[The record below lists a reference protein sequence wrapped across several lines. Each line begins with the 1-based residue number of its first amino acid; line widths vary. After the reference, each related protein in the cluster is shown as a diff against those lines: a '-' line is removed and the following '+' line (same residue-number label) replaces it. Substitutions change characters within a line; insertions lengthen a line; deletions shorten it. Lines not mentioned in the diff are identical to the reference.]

1 MSQDPPMSLDGRGP
15 PAAASEPNAVDEAL
29 TRQVAELRRR
39 LEEAEETIRAIRED
53 EVDAFVISHGEA
65 ERVLTLESADRPY
78 RVLVE
83 SMQQGALTL
92 SADSTILY
100 GNPRLAA
107 LLGRPQDGLA
117 GLTLLDLVPEGQR
130 PACASLLREGRVAGA
145 QGEAHFTR
153 GDGTTV
159 PVHLA
164 VSPLPVVGSAAL
176 CALATDL
183 TERKSFEQ
191 LQLAQA
197 ALRESEERL
206 RLLVENVRDY
216 VISFLDPA
224 GRVVGWNEGGER
236 LLGYRAAEV
245 LGGPTD
251 RFYIPE
257 DRARGLPGHE
267 LEEAA
272 ATGRAA
278 DDNWM

>member
-1 MSQDPPMSLDGRGP
+1 MLQDPSMDPVRGCPPPSP
-15 PAAASEPNAVDEAL
+15 PAPYAAVEELAQ
-29 TRQVAELRRR
+29 QVVELRRR

-53 EVDAFVISHGEA
+53 EVDAFVVAHGEA

-92 SADSTILY
+92 SADGTILY
-100 GNPRLAA
+100 GNPRIAA
-107 LLGRPQDGLA
+107 FLGRPQDGLA
-117 GLTLLDLVPEGQR
+117 GLALLDLVPEEQR
-130 PACASLLREGRVAGA
+130 PACVSLLREGRVAGA
-145 QGEAHFTR
+145 QGEALFAKE
-153 GDGTTV
+153 DGTTV
-159 PVHLA
+159 PVHLS
-164 VSPLPVVGSAAL
+164 VSPLPVVGSVAL

-197 ALRESEERL
+197 ALSESEERL